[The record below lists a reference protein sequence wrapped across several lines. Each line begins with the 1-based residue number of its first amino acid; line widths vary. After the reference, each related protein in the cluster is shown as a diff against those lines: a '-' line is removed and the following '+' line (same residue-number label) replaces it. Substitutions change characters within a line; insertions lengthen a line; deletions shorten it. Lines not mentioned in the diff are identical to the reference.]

1 MWSMIVSILIWGGG
15 NTMKSKV
22 TMILCV
28 LAVGIGLWLGIDS
41 QSKEKD
47 QKVSKTLD
55 RKADVIEKTINHMT
69 LEEKVGQMFIVRL
82 PEKDALTAIDQYH
95 LGGYILYARDFRN
108 HTKESATSMIKSYQD
123 NSKIPMLI
131 GVDEEGGTVNRV
143 SLYPAFRNSPFRS
156 PQEVYKSGG
165 WEMIT
170 SDAIEKSKLLRSLG
184 INVNFA
190 PVVDVSENPN
200 DYIYNRSFGSDAD
213 MTAQYAKKVVKAMHK
228 EHIEP
233 VLKHFPGYGNNVNTH
248 TGIAHDTRS
257 YEQFETSDFIP
268 FQEGVKAG
276 ANIILVSHNIVHSM
290 DDKYPASLSPK
301 VHKILRETLSF
312 DGVVVTDDL
321 YMEGI
326 TQYVKKEEAAILAVQ
341 AGNDLICCTDFQ
353 TQIPAVV
360 SAVKDGRISEE
371 RINSSVRRILKL
383 KKEMGIL

>member
-1 MWSMIVSILIWGGG
+1 MEYDCEHINMGG

-82 PEKDALTAIDQYH
+82 PEKDALTAIEQYH

-371 RINSSVRRILKL
+371 IINSSVRRILKL

>member
-1 MWSMIVSILIWGGG
+1 MEYDCEHINMGG

>member
-1 MWSMIVSILIWGGG
+1 MRSIIVSILIWGDI
-15 NTMKSKV
+15 MKFKV

-47 QKVSKTLD
+47 QEVSKTLD
-55 RKADVIEKTINHMT
+55 REEDIIEKTINHMT

-82 PEKDALTAIDQYH
+82 PEKDALTAIEQYH

-108 HTKESATSMIKSYQD
+108 HTKESAASMIKSYQD
-123 NSKIPMLI
+123 NSKISMLI

-156 PQEVYKSGG
+156 PQELYKSGG

-190 PVVDVSENPN
+190 PVVDVSKNPN

-353 TQIPAVV
+353 TQILAVV

>member
-1 MWSMIVSILIWGGG
+1 MEYGCEHINIGG
-15 NTMKSKV
+15 NIMKFKV

-82 PEKDALTAIDQYH
+82 PEKDALTAIEQYH

-353 TQIPAVV
+353 TQILAVV

>member
-1 MWSMIVSILIWGGG
+1 MEYDCEHINMGG

-213 MTAQYAKKVVKAMHK
+213 MTAQYAKKVVKAMHN

-353 TQIPAVV
+353 TQILAVV

>member
-1 MWSMIVSILIWGGG
+1 
-15 NTMKSKV
+15 MKFKV

-290 DDKYPASLSPK
+290 DDKYPASLSSK

-353 TQIPAVV
+353 TQISAVV

>member
-1 MWSMIVSILIWGGG
+1 MEYGCEHINIGG
-15 NTMKSKV
+15 NIMKFKV

-55 RKADVIEKTINHMT
+55 RKEDVIEKTINHMT

-82 PEKDALTAIDQYH
+82 PEKDALTAIEQYH

-156 PQEVYKSGG
+156 PQELYKSGG

-371 RINSSVRRILKL
+371 IINSSVRRILKL

>member
-1 MWSMIVSILIWGGG
+1 
-15 NTMKSKV
+15 MKSKV

-47 QKVSKTLD
+47 QEVSKTLD
-55 RKADVIEKTINHMT
+55 REEDVIEKTINHMT

-82 PEKDALTAIDQYH
+82 PAKDALTAIEQYH

-156 PQEVYKSGG
+156 PQELYKSGG

-353 TQIPAVV
+353 TQILAVV

>member
-1 MWSMIVSILIWGGG
+1 MWSMIVSILIWGG

-156 PQEVYKSGG
+156 PQELYKSGG

-290 DDKYPASLSPK
+290 DDKYPASLSSK

>member
-1 MWSMIVSILIWGGG
+1 MEYGCEHINIGG
-15 NTMKSKV
+15 NIMKFKV

-55 RKADVIEKTINHMT
+55 RKEDVIEKTINHMT

-82 PEKDALTAIDQYH
+82 PEKDALTAIEQYH

-156 PQEVYKSGG
+156 PQELYKSGG
-165 WEMIT
+165 WETIT

>member
-1 MWSMIVSILIWGGG
+1 MSILIWGGG

-55 RKADVIEKTINHMT
+55 RKEDVIEKTINHMT

-82 PEKDALTAIDQYH
+82 PEKDALTAIEQYH

-156 PQEVYKSGG
+156 PQELYKSGG

-290 DDKYPASLSPK
+290 DDKYPASLSSK

>member
-1 MWSMIVSILIWGGG
+1 MEYDCEHINMGG

-184 INVNFA
+184 INVNFV

-353 TQIPAVV
+353 TQILAVV

>member
-1 MWSMIVSILIWGGG
+1 MWSMIVSILIWGG

-47 QKVSKTLD
+47 QEVSKTLD
-55 RKADVIEKTINHMT
+55 RKEDVIEKTINHMT

-82 PEKDALTAIDQYH
+82 PEKDALTAIEQYH

-156 PQEVYKSGG
+156 PQELYKSGG
-165 WEMIT
+165 WETIT

-353 TQIPAVV
+353 TQILAVV

>member
-1 MWSMIVSILIWGGG
+1 MEYGCEHINIGG
-15 NTMKSKV
+15 NIMKFKV

-55 RKADVIEKTINHMT
+55 RKEDVIEKTINHMT

-82 PEKDALTAIDQYH
+82 PEKDALTAIEQYH

-353 TQIPAVV
+353 TQILAVV

>member
-1 MWSMIVSILIWGGG
+1 MEYGCEHINIGG
-15 NTMKSKV
+15 NIMKFKV

-55 RKADVIEKTINHMT
+55 RKEDVIEKTINHMT

-82 PEKDALTAIDQYH
+82 PEKDALTAIEQYH

-371 RINSSVRRILKL
+371 IINSSVRRILKL

>member
-1 MWSMIVSILIWGGG
+1 MEYDCEHINMGG

-47 QKVSKTLD
+47 QEVSKTLD
-55 RKADVIEKTINHMT
+55 REEDIIEKTINHMT

-82 PEKDALTAIDQYH
+82 PEKDALTAIEQYH

-156 PQEVYKSGG
+156 PQELYKSGG

-353 TQIPAVV
+353 TQILAVV

>member
-1 MWSMIVSILIWGGG
+1 MEYGCEHINIGG
-15 NTMKSKV
+15 NIMKFKV

-55 RKADVIEKTINHMT
+55 RKEDVIEKTINHMT

-82 PEKDALTAIDQYH
+82 PEKDALTAIEQYH

-353 TQIPAVV
+353 TQISAVV

-371 RINSSVRRILKL
+371 IINSSVRRILKL

>member
-1 MWSMIVSILIWGGG
+1 MEYDCEHINMGG

-28 LAVGIGLWLGIDS
+28 LAVGIGLWLGIDY

-82 PEKDALTAIDQYH
+82 PEKDALTAIEQYH

-156 PQEVYKSGG
+156 PQELYKSGG

-290 DDKYPASLSPK
+290 DDKYPASLSSK

-353 TQIPAVV
+353 TQILAVV

>member
-1 MWSMIVSILIWGGG
+1 MEYDCEHINMGG

-290 DDKYPASLSPK
+290 DDKYPASLSSK

-353 TQIPAVV
+353 TQILAVV

>member
-55 RKADVIEKTINHMT
+55 RKEDVIEKTINHMT

-82 PEKDALTAIDQYH
+82 PEKDALTAIEQYH

-156 PQEVYKSGG
+156 PQELYKSGG

-290 DDKYPASLSPK
+290 DDKYPASLSSK

>member
-1 MWSMIVSILIWGGG
+1 MEYDCEHINMGG

-47 QKVSKTLD
+47 QEVSKTLD
-55 RKADVIEKTINHMT
+55 REEDIIEKTINHMT

-82 PEKDALTAIDQYH
+82 PEKDALTAIEQYH

-156 PQEVYKSGG
+156 PQELYKSGG

-290 DDKYPASLSPK
+290 DDKYPASLSSK

-353 TQIPAVV
+353 TQISAVV

>member
-1 MWSMIVSILIWGGG
+1 MEYDCEHINMGG

-156 PQEVYKSGG
+156 PQELYKSGG

-353 TQIPAVV
+353 TQISAVV

-371 RINSSVRRILKL
+371 IINSSVRRILKL

>member
-1 MWSMIVSILIWGGG
+1 MEYDCEHINMGG

-55 RKADVIEKTINHMT
+55 RKEDVIEKTINHMT

-82 PEKDALTAIDQYH
+82 PEKDALTAIEQYH

-353 TQIPAVV
+353 TQILAVV

>member
-1 MWSMIVSILIWGGG
+1 MEYGCEHINIGG
-15 NTMKSKV
+15 NIMKFKV

-55 RKADVIEKTINHMT
+55 RKEDVIEKTINHMT

-82 PEKDALTAIDQYH
+82 PEKDALTAIEQYH

-156 PQEVYKSGG
+156 PQELYKSGG

-371 RINSSVRRILKL
+371 RVNSSVRRILKL

>member
-353 TQIPAVV
+353 TQILAVV

>member
-1 MWSMIVSILIWGGG
+1 MEYDCEHINMGG

-353 TQIPAVV
+353 TQILAVV

>member
-1 MWSMIVSILIWGGG
+1 MEYDCEHINMGGG

-353 TQIPAVV
+353 TQILAVV

>member
-1 MWSMIVSILIWGGG
+1 MEYGCEHINIGG
-15 NTMKSKV
+15 NIMKFKV

-55 RKADVIEKTINHMT
+55 RKEDVIEKTINHMT

-82 PEKDALTAIDQYH
+82 PEKDAMTAIEQYH

-156 PQEVYKSGG
+156 PQELYKSGG
-165 WEMIT
+165 WETIT

-290 DDKYPASLSPK
+290 DDKYPASLSSK

-353 TQIPAVV
+353 TQISAVV

-371 RINSSVRRILKL
+371 IINSSVRRILKL

>member
-1 MWSMIVSILIWGGG
+1 MEYDCEHINMGG

-290 DDKYPASLSPK
+290 DDKYPASLSSK

>member
-1 MWSMIVSILIWGGG
+1 MEYGCEHINIGG
-15 NTMKSKV
+15 NIMKFKV

-82 PEKDALTAIDQYH
+82 PEKDAMTAIEQYH

-156 PQEVYKSGG
+156 PQELYKSGG

-353 TQIPAVV
+353 TQISAVV

-371 RINSSVRRILKL
+371 IINSSVRRILKL

>member
-1 MWSMIVSILIWGGG
+1 MEYDCEHINMGG

-156 PQEVYKSGG
+156 PQELYKSGG

-353 TQIPAVV
+353 TQILAVV

>member
-1 MWSMIVSILIWGGG
+1 MEYGCEHINIGG
-15 NTMKSKV
+15 NIMKFKV

-55 RKADVIEKTINHMT
+55 RKEDVIEKTINHMT

-82 PEKDALTAIDQYH
+82 PEKDALTAIEQYH

-290 DDKYPASLSPK
+290 DDKYPASLSSK

-312 DGVVVTDDL
+312 DDVVVTDDL

-353 TQIPAVV
+353 TQILAVV

>member
-1 MWSMIVSILIWGGG
+1 MEYGCEHINIGG
-15 NTMKSKV
+15 NIMKFKV

-55 RKADVIEKTINHMT
+55 RKEDVIEKTINHMT

-82 PEKDALTAIDQYH
+82 PEKDALTAIEQYH

-156 PQEVYKSGG
+156 PQELYKSGG

-290 DDKYPASLSPK
+290 DDKYPASLSSK

>member
-1 MWSMIVSILIWGGG
+1 MEYDCEHINMGG

-28 LAVGIGLWLGIDS
+28 LAVGIGLWLGIDY

-82 PEKDALTAIDQYH
+82 PEKDALTAIEQYH

-156 PQEVYKSGG
+156 PQELYKSGG

-290 DDKYPASLSPK
+290 DDKYPASLSSK

-353 TQIPAVV
+353 TQISAVV

-371 RINSSVRRILKL
+371 IINSSVRRILKL

>member
-1 MWSMIVSILIWGGG
+1 MWSMIVSILIWGG

-353 TQIPAVV
+353 TQILAVV

>member
-1 MWSMIVSILIWGGG
+1 MEYDCEHINMGG

-353 TQIPAVV
+353 TQISAVV

-371 RINSSVRRILKL
+371 IINSSVRRILKL

>member
-1 MWSMIVSILIWGGG
+1 MEYGCEHINIGG
-15 NTMKSKV
+15 NIMKFKV

-55 RKADVIEKTINHMT
+55 RKEDVIEKTINHMT

-82 PEKDALTAIDQYH
+82 PEKDALTAIEQYH

-156 PQEVYKSGG
+156 PQELYKSGG
-165 WEMIT
+165 WETIT

-290 DDKYPASLSPK
+290 DDKYPASLSSK

-353 TQIPAVV
+353 TQISAVV

-371 RINSSVRRILKL
+371 IINSSVRRILKL

>member
-1 MWSMIVSILIWGGG
+1 MEYDCEHINMGGG

-47 QKVSKTLD
+47 QEVSKTLD
-55 RKADVIEKTINHMT
+55 REEDIIEKTINHMT

-82 PEKDALTAIDQYH
+82 PEKDALTAIEQYH

-156 PQEVYKSGG
+156 PQELYKSGG

-290 DDKYPASLSPK
+290 DDKYPASLSSK

>member
-1 MWSMIVSILIWGGG
+1 
-15 NTMKSKV
+15 MKFKV

-55 RKADVIEKTINHMT
+55 RKEDVIEKTINHMT

-82 PEKDALTAIDQYH
+82 PEKDALTAIEQYH

-156 PQEVYKSGG
+156 PQELYKSGG

-257 YEQFETSDFIP
+257 YGQFETSDFIP